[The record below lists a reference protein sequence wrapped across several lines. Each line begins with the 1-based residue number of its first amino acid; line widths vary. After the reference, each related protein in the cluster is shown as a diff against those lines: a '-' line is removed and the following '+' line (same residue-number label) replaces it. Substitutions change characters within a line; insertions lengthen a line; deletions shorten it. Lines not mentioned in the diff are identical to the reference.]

1 MRNTDGDYTNTQ
13 IVQPLWNL
21 CQIGITISFGK
32 RDFLILK
39 QMDKFLHAYC
49 ARQHDAL
56 VVGNDGQNIGAEFVA
71 LCPKQ
76 VNQNVRIKVEPH
88 LKTAL
93 MS

>member
-32 RDFLILK
+32 RDFPYLK

-49 ARQHDAL
+49 GL
-56 VVGNDGQNIGAEFVA
+56 I
-71 LCPKQ
+71 
-76 VNQNVRIKVEPH
+76 
-88 LKTAL
+88 
-93 MS
+93 